1 MQIDYD
7 DYEDFLVDR
16 SDGDYLKAQQDGHY
30 NQDCSEYEAECPQ
43 SVFGVNSINFAAVI
57 IIIIIIINHL
67 FDPKC
72 TSQKRYFIMTAMVGN
87 QSCSLNC
94 PLSIITNKYDK

>member
-7 DYEDFLVDR
+7 DYEDYLVDS

-43 SVFGVNSINFAAVI
+43 SVFGVNSINFAGVV
-57 IIIIIIINHL
+57 L
-67 FDPKC
+67 
-72 TSQKRYFIMTAMVGN
+72 
-87 QSCSLNC
+87 
-94 PLSIITNKYDK
+94 

>member
-43 SVFGVNSINFAAVI
+43 SVFGVNSINFAAVA
-57 IIIIIIINHL
+57 L
-67 FDPKC
+67 
-72 TSQKRYFIMTAMVGN
+72 
-87 QSCSLNC
+87 
-94 PLSIITNKYDK
+94 